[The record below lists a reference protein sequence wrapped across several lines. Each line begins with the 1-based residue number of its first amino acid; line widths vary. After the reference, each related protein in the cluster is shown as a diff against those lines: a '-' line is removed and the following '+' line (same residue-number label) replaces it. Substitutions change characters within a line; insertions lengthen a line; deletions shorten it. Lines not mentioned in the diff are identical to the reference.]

1 MSSSKSLFVKPNFYS
16 DYKKLRSEFESYFE
30 NAKST
35 HQKRFVWDFW
45 YDEDHYHLIR
55 TPAFYY
61 FQKKN
66 YQNFHSYLVQW
77 GRENLGCHD
86 ISPPWLSYYVDGC
99 YQNLHSDVPHGPW
112 AFVYSLTP
120 DKKEFRGGET
130 LILKDKTLNYWQNFD
145 ESQDYEY
152 ESYVDRIPSKM
163 NQLIVFDPRIPHGV
177 SEVKGT
183 RDPLKSRLVI
193 HGWFVNP
200 RPYVIGGLKT
210 AQVQKGL
217 DSFFNHLNSFLKDI
231 DVLHGTVSVRLHI
244 DKIGTVRSFKFLTQT
259 LVAKQMSLNTHHR
272 NDVNYFLKE
281 LKKLLMKTQFSVC
294 KEDSHITIPLIFK
307 SV

>member
-1 MSSSKSLFVKPNFYS
+1 MDHFFVKPNFYK
-16 DYKKLRSEFESYFE
+16 DYQKLRKEFENYFE
-30 NAKST
+30 NPKST

-45 YDEDHYHLIR
+45 YDEDQYHLIR

-61 FQKKN
+61 FQKKV
-66 YQNFHSYLVQW
+66 YQHFHSHLVQW

-120 DKKEFRGGET
+120 NKKEFRGGET
-130 LILKDKTLNYWQNFD
+130 LILKPKTLNYWADFN
-145 ESQDYEY
+145 ETKEYEY
-152 ESYVDRIPSKM
+152 NSFVDRIPSMM
-163 NQLIVFDPRIPHGV
+163 NQLILFDPRFPHGV

-200 RPYVIGGLKT
+200 RPYVVGGLST
-210 AQVQKGL
+210 AQVQKAL
-217 DSFFNHLNSFLKDI
+217 DPAFGILMQILSQVEALNGAVSLRLKVNSKGEVLNYKLLTNTLISQKNDSTDI
-231 DVLHGTVSVRLHI
+231 YLLR
-244 DKIGTVRSFKFLTQT
+244 
-259 LVAKQMSLNTHHR
+259 
-272 NDVNYFLKE
+272 E
-281 LKKLLMKTQFSVC
+281 LKKIFSYLIFP
-294 KEDSHITIPLIFK
+294 KSKSESLITIPLLFK
-307 SV
+307 S

>member
-1 MSSSKSLFVKPNFYS
+1 MNHFLVKPSFYK
-16 DYKKLRSEFESYFE
+16 DYQKLRKEFEAYFK
-30 NAKST
+30 NPKST

-45 YDEDHYHLIR
+45 YDEDQYHLIR

-61 FQKKN
+61 FQKKV
-66 YQNFHSYLVQW
+66 YQDFHSHLVQW

-120 DKKEFRGGET
+120 NQKVFRGGET
-130 LILKDKTLNYWQNFD
+130 LILKPKTLDYWSDFN
-145 ESQDYEY
+145 ESKQYEY
-152 ESYVDRIPSKM
+152 DSFVDRIPSNM
-163 NQLIVFDPRIPHGV
+163 NQLTLFDPRFPHGV

-200 RPYVIGGLKT
+200 RPYVVGGLGT
-210 AQVQKGL
+210 AQVQKAL
-217 DSFFNHLNSFLKDI
+217 KPAFDSLMKILAQIELLS
-231 DVLHGTVSVRLHI
+231 GTVSIRLRVNSQ
-244 DKIGTVRSFKFLTQT
+244 GTVTQYNLLTNT
-259 LVAKQMSLNTHHR
+259 LISQNKSTTDQYL
-272 NDVNYFLKE
+272 LKE
-281 LKKLLMKTQFSVC
+281 LKSILKKTLFPKS
-294 KEDSHITIPLIFK
+294 KSPSAITIPLLFK
-307 SV
+307 S